1 MKISKS
7 IRNTISPYL
16 FMQFMEP
23 LSNADASVD
32 AGWDYLN
39 DCWQPKL
46 VEITK
51 ELAPSMIRYGG
62 CFASYYHWKEAVGPK
77 KDRTPILNQCWD
89 GIFSNYVGTSEVADF
104 CKQVNAEPL
113 MVVNSES
120 DGRMYWAYPADGIDR
135 FGTADEAAEWVAY
148 CNDPDNALRLSHG
161 IKEPLNIKW
170 WQIGNE
176 TSYDKR
182 GYNLEQAIDMTKRF
196 ADAML
201 AVDPDL
207 KLIVWGDDGWA
218 PAMCEAVGDKIELVA
233 FHHHF
238 DSGLE
243 DSVLNDRDY
252 RRDPDLTWKHFM
264 NACHSLKEKIDKVRA
279 EVKPYGKKLAMTEG
293 HFAIDGK
300 YRCTALSSWASGVS
314 YARMLMI
321 QEHASDVLEISTL
334 ADFCGNNWQNN
345 AVMIPTPV
353 TRCDAYLQ
361 PVGQVMKL
369 FRHHIG
375 KYYLP
380 VETDDHVD
388 ACASI
393 SEDGKTVYL
402 HLANTCNHCPA
413 VIKPELDDMEI
424 ASMTAYEIA
433 ADPTEEIGPMNVHVF
448 DDNKIDVEG
457 DSYTLPAAAVA
468 VLEITIK

>member
-148 CNDPDNALRLSHG
+148 CNDPGNALRLSHG
-161 IKEPLNIKW
+161 IK
-170 WQIGNE
+170 
-176 TSYDKR
+176 
-182 GYNLEQAIDMTKRF
+182 A
-196 ADAML
+196 
-201 AVDPDL
+201 
-207 KLIVWGDDGWA
+207 
-218 PAMCEAVGDKIELVA
+218 
-233 FHHHF
+233 
-238 DSGLE
+238 
-243 DSVLNDRDY
+243 
-252 RRDPDLTWKHFM
+252 
-264 NACHSLKEKIDKVRA
+264 
-279 EVKPYGKKLAMTEG
+279 
-293 HFAIDGK
+293 
-300 YRCTALSSWASGVS
+300 VS
-314 YARMLMI
+314 YTHL
-321 QEHASDVLEISTL
+321 TL
-334 ADFCGNNWQNN
+334 
-345 AVMIPTPV
+345 T
-353 TRCDAYLQ
+353 
-361 PVGQVMKL
+361 
-369 FRHHIG
+369 
-375 KYYLP
+375 
-380 VETDDHVD
+380 
-388 ACASI
+388 
-393 SEDGKTVYL
+393 
-402 HLANTCNHCPA
+402 
-413 VIKPELDDMEI
+413 
-424 ASMTAYEIA
+424 
-433 ADPTEEIGPMNVHVF
+433 
-448 DDNKIDVEG
+448 
-457 DSYTLPAAAVA
+457 
-468 VLEITIK
+468 TILRE